1 MAFIKCKEVIQVR
14 WKRINEDGQMDR
26 EPINK
31 TTLQQKAKAK
41 CIPLLIYICIPGLR
55 KSTQKQEIH
64 KHTHGPKGF
73 SKLYVWI
80 FSYIC

>member
-31 TTLQQKAKAK
+31 TTLTNNITHKTRFCVTYSDSVTTRKFK
-41 CIPLLIYICIPGLR
+41 NLLY
-55 KSTQKQEIH
+55 KF
-64 KHTHGPKGF
+64 THNIKKNTIQ
-73 SKLYVWI
+73 SVR
-80 FSYIC
+80 